1 MQIDLKK
8 KLRPANGETLK
19 ALAVQSALVL
29 AKVRMSALQPEEM
42 KQPPVFSSTKLMQLC
57 GIERSRYQYLLQQKG
72 LPQGTSRGNGRT
84 REFSL
89 VETKEWLGFCREFAG
104 RPAGA
109 SGVVISAANFK
120 GGATKTTTTISLAQG
135 LNLLYGHKVLVVDL
149 DTQGS
154 LTQLFGII
162 PNAHVEREQTAEAL
176 FEGDESDLRYA
187 VQRTYWPGLDL
198 VAAGPAL
205 YNAEFFLPSKAKDN
219 PEFAFWDVLR
229 SGLEPLRA
237 DYDVILLDTPPSLS
251 YTTINALM
259 AADGIVVPIVPDP
272 LDFASSAQFWNL
284 FDDIVNALS
293 SYGLEKEYRFLN
305 IVLSKVENSSHTV
318 PVRGWLSESYG
329 NYVIPVEIPKT
340 AVLGNSNAELKS
352 VYDVSDYAGDAQTY
366 TRAREAYDQLVEYVH
381 GEIEEIW
388 SDVKSGE

>member
-8 KLRPANGETLK
+8 KLRPANGDTLK
-19 ALAVQSALVL
+19 ALAAQSANVL
-29 AKVRMSALQPEEM
+29 EKVRNSALQPEET

-57 GIERSRYQYLLQQKG
+57 GIERSRYQYLLQQKR
-72 LPQGTSRGNGRT
+72 LPAGMSRGNGRS

-89 VETKEWLGFCREFAG
+89 EETKAWVNFCREFVG
-104 RPAGA
+104 RPDGTP
-109 SGVVISAANFK
+109 GVVICATNFK

-135 LNLLYGHKVLVVDL
+135 LNLLYGHRVLVVDL

-162 PNAHVEREQTAEAL
+162 PDAHVEREQTAEAL

-187 VQRTYWPGLDL
+187 VQSTYWPCLDL

-205 YNAEFFLPSKAKDN
+205 YNAEFFLPSKAKEN
-219 PEFAFWDVLR
+219 PDFAFWDVLR

-237 DYDVILLDTPPSLS
+237 DYDVILIDTPPSLS

-305 IVLSKVENSSHTV
+305 IVLSKVENSSSTV

-329 NYVIPVEIPKT
+329 SYVIPVEIPKT
-340 AVLGNSNAELKS
+340 SVLGNANAELKS
-352 VYDVSDYAGDAQTY
+352 VYDVSDYAGSASTY
-366 TRAREAYDQLVEYVH
+366 ARAREAYDLLVDYVH

-388 SDVKSGE
+388 ADQQPGE

>member
-8 KLRPANGETLK
+8 RLRPANGETLK
-19 ALAVQSALVL
+19 LLAVQSANVL
-29 AKVRMSALQPEEM
+29 EKVRNSALQPEDT
-42 KQPPVFSSTKLMQLC
+42 KQPPIFSSTKLMQLC
-57 GIERSRYQYLLQQKG
+57 GIERSRYQYLLQQKR

-89 VETKEWLGFCREFAG
+89 AETKAWISFCRESAG
-104 RPAGA
+104 KPASA
-109 SGVVISAANFK
+109 QGVVISTTNFK

-135 LNLLYGHKVLVVDL
+135 LNLLYGLKVLVIDL

-162 PNAHVEREQTAEAL
+162 PDAHVEREQTAEAL
-176 FEGDESDLRYA
+176 FEGEQSDLRYA
-187 VQRTYWPGLDL
+187 VQHTYWPDLDL

-205 YNAEFFLPSKAKDN
+205 YNAEFFLPSKAKEN

-229 SGLEPLRA
+229 SGLVPLRA
-237 DYDVILLDTPPSLS
+237 EYDVILIDTPPSLS

-293 SYGLEKEYRFLN
+293 SYGLEKDYQFLN
-305 IVLSKVENSSHTV
+305 IVLSKVENSSSTV

-340 AVLGNSNAELKS
+340 SVLGNANAELKS
-352 VYDVSDYAGDAQTY
+352 VYDVSDYAGSAQTY
-366 TRAREAYDQLVEYVH
+366 ARAREAYDQLVEYVH

-388 SDVKSGE
+388 AEHNSGE